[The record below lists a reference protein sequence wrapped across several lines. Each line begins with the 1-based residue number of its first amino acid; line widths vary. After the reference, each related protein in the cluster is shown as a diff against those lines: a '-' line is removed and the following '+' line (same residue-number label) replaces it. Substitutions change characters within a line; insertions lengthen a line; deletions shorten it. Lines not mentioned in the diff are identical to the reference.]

1 MPLMRDA
8 TLFRMGFRSS
18 GGTFTPAIMYLKM
31 SAWCSNSAHCTDVNG
46 ARPALIMELC
56 RHCAVPI
63 DSATF
68 MPPPCVAAAPPQS
81 DAPASSKLAVS
92 QSVSHTH
99 HALHQTSHNPS
110 SCICQ
115 LLLCSCHV
123 LSLASSSSNDD
134 DDDRKAGRR
143 SGSSKTKP
151 NFLCLH
157 PRSSNL
163 AAYSRSSS
171 FILARRP
178 DDRADDLLATIP
190 RALEPQQLWD
200 TTMHVIATA
209 QNSEHQQQ
217 KQQATYTS

>member
-1 MPLMRDA
+1 VQTLRRPHRLRHVHA
-8 TLFRMGFRSS
+8 TSLRCCSS
-18 GGTFTPAIMYLKM
+18 PTK
-31 SAWCSNSAHCTDVNG
+31 
-46 ARPALIMELC
+46 R
-56 RHCAVPI
+56 CAY
-63 DSATF
+63 
-68 MPPPCVAAAPPQS
+68 CKQ
-81 DAPASSKLAVS
+81 ASSE
-92 QSVSHTH
+92 SVSHTHTH

-123 LSLASSSSNDD
+123 LSLASSSSNN
-134 DDDRKAGRR
+134 DDRKTGRR

-163 AAYSRSSS
+163 AAYSSSS

-200 TTMHVIATA
+200 TIMHVIATA
-209 QNSEHQQQ
+209 QNSEQQRQ
-217 KQQATYTS
+217 QQQATYTS

>member
-110 SCICQ
+110 SCICR

-123 LSLASSSSNDD
+123 LSLASSSND

-163 AAYSRSSS
+163 AAYSSSSSS

-200 TTMHVIATA
+200 TIMHVIATV